1 MLSDCMKRTS
11 FDHDISY
18 CALDGEA
25 KDACSSVST
34 VALMNLGICG
44 VAVWLVWS
52 WPMELAA
59 GTRVSLC
66 SLSSGRRASI
76 ETVSSVIP
84 KNWIVI
90 QGHLS
95 FLVVKEHLTNLHI
108 STYP

>member
-1 MLSDCMKRTS
+1 MLIDCMKRTS
-11 FDHDISY
+11 FDHDLSY

-34 VALMNLGICG
+34 VALRNLGRCG

-59 GTRVSLC
+59 GTPVSLC
-66 SLSSGRRASI
+66 SLSSGRRASV

-84 KNWIVI
+84 KNWIVV
-90 QGHLS
+90 QGPTV
-95 FLVVKEHLTNLHI
+95 FPGGKGTPN
-108 STYP
+108 